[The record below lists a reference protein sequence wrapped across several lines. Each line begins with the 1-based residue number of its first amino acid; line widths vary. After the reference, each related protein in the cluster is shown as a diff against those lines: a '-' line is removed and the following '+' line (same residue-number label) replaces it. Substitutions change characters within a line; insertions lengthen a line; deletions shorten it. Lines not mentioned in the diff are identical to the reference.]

1 MRPSLRGRTVP
12 SDLATRPP
20 TRAQQEMQQHSSG
33 KAYGEDGC
41 SSEEVPEGS
50 PHTTQQRTNAPAHA
64 EHTPRPPTAPLLQNK
79 SHSLQHQ
86 ALPRSSVVRPSESR
100 VRELEKRK
108 NKADLHLSAMSAEA
122 QEVTGE
128 DGEKQPSSQSAPA
141 DNVASLPAVGAG
153 ADGAPAAEGGERKRR
168 RKSGWSVQP
177 ADAATTLPA
186 APGAPAVAGLVQA
199 GAGLT
204 HIQQEALR
212 AAQAMQS
219 QVP

>member
-1 MRPSLRGRTVP
+1 
-12 SDLATRPP
+12 
-20 TRAQQEMQQHSSG
+20 
-33 KAYGEDGC
+33 
-41 SSEEVPEGS
+41 
-50 PHTTQQRTNAPAHA
+50 
-64 EHTPRPPTAPLLQNK
+64 
-79 SHSLQHQ
+79 
-86 ALPRSSVVRPSESR
+86 
-100 VRELEKRK
+100 
-108 NKADLHLSAMSAEA
+108 MSAEA

-168 RKSGWSVQP
+168 RKSGWSDQP